1 MFRTHG
7 RTLIVLGLILGSATG
22 FVRMAQG
29 AEFFS
34 DVVFAGVLM
43 ALTVSIIQLAFDWM
57 MSVSHSIRH
66 SD

>member
-1 MFRTHG
+1 
-7 RTLIVLGLILGSATG
+7 
-22 FVRMAQG
+22 MAQG

-34 DVVFAGVLM
+34 DVMFAGVLM

-57 MSVSHSIRH
+57 MSVSRSIRH